1 MPMCS
6 RIDAICMAVNKPIT
20 KLYKCPFEAPSGYCD
35 VCDEC
40 NVVDEIEN
48 PMFPWED
55 DDEEDDNG

>member
-6 RIDAICMAVNKPIT
+6 RWDAVCLATGVPI
-20 KLYKCPFEAPSGYCD
+20 KEMYKCPFEAPSGFCD

-48 PMFPWED
+48 PIFPYED
-55 DDEEDDNG
+55 DEDDE